1 MRIDLHHRFLLAG
14 FSGMLVAFTA
24 SIILTLILKDLNPL
38 YHLIIY
44 GGAFTFFI
52 IMAINYNRERK
63 GIKEISDL
71 ATNLEIKD
79 EAFEYTS
86 SNRWTRNFYSDILAN
101 RKKIN
106 QATEWINA
114 IAKGE
119 ELKIEQ
125 DKANHL
131 SGAVLNLQSELTKFR
146 TKEEKRTWQAE
157 GLAKFGELLRTYN
170 DNMKDF
176 GFHIIS
182 ETIKYIGG
190 NQGAIFLVEKEE
202 EQEYLDMFGCYA
214 YERRKQANKR
224 IEKGEG
230 LVGQCLQEKSL
241 IYITDVPEQYVKIT
255 SGLGHALP
263 RHILILPLI
272 NNEKMVGAIELA
284 SFKILEDYQIEFL
297 KDLAKNIAAS
307 ISIIQVNEST
317 QHLLED
323 SQKMAHEL
331 QANEEEMRQNMEEM
345 EATQEEMARNQVELD
360 GVFNAINNTLL
371 KAEFSIEGQLLSLNE
386 KFTDFLEWHNVDIK
400 NKSHRNICS
409 DIKQAEY
416 IWDKVLKGEN
426 IIIAYPTFNAKN
438 KEVWLEASYSPVV
451 DVNGKTSKILLLGE
465 DITEKIANEK
475 EQKRLSL
482 VADNTDNSVIIT
494 DANGLIEYVN
504 AGFEKMTG
512 YTLTEI
518 KGKKP
523 GDFLQGPE
531 TNQETKKKISLL
543 LKEEKPIYEEIL
555 NYTKTGDT
563 YWVSLAI
570 NPVRDE
576 EGQLKNYIAVQ
587 ADITQTKKSA
597 LDAKYKLEAI
607 SRSNAVIEFDT
618 NGFILDANDNYL
630 KIVEYAK
637 EELVGHSHEILVSTE
652 TKKEKAYQQLW
663 KDLSEGQF
671 ISGEFDRVTKSGK
684 NVILRGVFNPIFDI
698 NGKAIKVVQFV
709 TDVTQEKLLEKE
721 NKKHQ
726 IDLMNHMEAI
736 NKTIGS
742 LEFDKAGKIVTANEI
757 YLSITGFKLE
767 DIIGKSYF
775 DLLPEQDRFKPQ
787 YQLMWESLQN
797 GKFFSGEFK
806 QVDKQ
811 GHEVWLSGT
820 INPIYNE
827 ENKLKK
833 VLMLAQFTTQ
843 SKQKLNELSGSVTA
857 MKGVIPILELNIDF
871 SLKNANPLFFELTGY
886 SRMTLKNVSFSSD
899 FKLDKG
905 ISEQSILLNLKN
917 GKTVETILQFKTKE
931 GNWISSIVSLAGV
944 QNLDLELDKI
954 IILFT
959 GLMENHLKLKNANG

>member
-1 MRIDLHHRFLLAG
+1 MRIDLYHRFLIVG
-14 FSGMLVAFTA
+14 FIGMLMAFSA
-24 SIILTLILKDLNPL
+24 SIALTIFLKDINAV
-38 YHLIIY
+38 YHLSIY
-44 GGAFTFFI
+44 GLALIFI
-52 IMAINYNRERK
+52 IIIVRNYKKERN

-71 ATNLEIKD
+71 ATDLEVKD
-79 EAFEYTS
+79 EALEYNS
-86 SNRWTRNFYSDILAN
+86 SNQWTRNFYTDLLAN
-101 RKKIN
+101 RKKIQ

-119 ELKIEQ
+119 QLEIEQ
-125 DKANHL
+125 DQSNHL
-131 SGAVLNLQSELTKFR
+131 AGAIKNLQSELIKFR

-157 GLAKFGELLRTYN
+157 GLAKFAELLRTYN
-170 DNMKDF
+170 DNMRDF
-176 GFHIIS
+176 AFHIIS
-182 ETIKYIGG
+182 ETIKYVGG
-190 NQGAIFLVEKEE
+190 SQGAIFLVKKED
-202 EQEYLDMFGCYA
+202 EQEYLDMAGCYA
-214 YERRKQANKR
+214 YERRRQAKMR

-230 LVGQCLQEKSL
+230 LVGQCLQEKDL
-241 IYITDVPEQYVKIT
+241 IYITNVPEQYVKIT
-255 SGLGHALP
+255 SGLGQSLP
-263 RHILILPLI
+263 RHILVLPLI
-272 NNEKMVGAIELA
+272 NNEIMVGAIEIA
-284 SFKILEDYQIEFL
+284 SFKLLEDYQIEFL

-323 SQKMAHEL
+323 SQKMANEL

-360 GVFNAINNTLL
+360 SVFNAINNTLL
-371 KAEFSIEGQLLSLNE
+371 KAEFSTEGQILNLNK
-386 KFTDFLEWHNVDIK
+386 KFIDFLEWDNVDIQSK
-400 NKSHRNICS
+400 NHQNICT
-409 DIKQAEY
+409 DPKQAEK
-416 IWDKVLKGEN
+416 IWSKILSGEN
-426 IIIAYPTFNAKN
+426 LIIEYPTYNN
-438 KEVWLEASYSPVV
+438 KMEKIWLEASYSPVV

-465 DITEKIANEK
+465 DITQKVANEE

-494 DANGLIEYVN
+494 DENGLIEYVN
-504 AGFEKMTG
+504 TGFEKMTG
-512 YTLTEI
+512 YVLAEI

-523 GDFLQGPE
+523 GEFLQGPE
-531 TNQETKKKISLL
+531 TNQEIKRKISQL

-555 NYTKTGDT
+555 NYNKAGNT

-576 EGQLKNYIAVQ
+576 EGKLKNYIAVQ

-618 NGFILDANDNYL
+618 NGIILEANDNYL
-630 KIVEYAK
+630 TIIGYSR
-637 EELVGHSHEILVSTE
+637 EELIGQSHEMLVSNE
-652 TKKEKAYQQLW
+652 LKKEKKYQQLW

-684 NVILRGVFNPIFDI
+684 NVILKGVFNPIFDI
-698 NGKAIKVVQFV
+698 NGKAIKIVQFV
-709 TDVTQEKLLEKE
+709 TDITQEKLLEKE
-721 NKKHQ
+721 NKRHQ
-726 IDLMNHMEAI
+726 IDLLNHMEAI

-742 LEFDKAGKIVTANEI
+742 LEFNGEGKIINANEI

-767 DIIGKSYF
+767 DIQGKSYF

-820 INPIYNE
+820 INPIYND
-827 ENKLKK
+827 ENGLRK

-843 SKQKLNELSGSVTA
+843 SKQKLNELSGSVSA

-871 SLKNANPLFFELTGY
+871 SLKNANPLFFETSGY
-886 SRMTLKNVSFSSD
+886 SRMTLKNISFENH
-899 FKLDKG
+899 FKLDKS
-905 ISEQSILLNLKN
+905 ITAQTILSELRN
-917 GKTVETILQFKTKE
+917 GKRIETSLQFKTLG
-931 GNWISSIVSLAGV
+931 GNWISSKVSLAGV

-959 GLMENHLKLKNANG
+959 GLMENQIKIKNVN